1 MTQLKLD
8 ETDEGVVCIGVN
20 ISSLMHRALSLLPT
34 VGRTSPASLS
44 WRLNTSFTP
53 AVEMSFPKFKL
64 ASNKRDTEHTQPPH
78 LSKYHVE
85 QLRSLSWM
93 LAQESKSAPPFTE
106 EEISEA
112 ILEPLGWR
120 AEGRAQRPQAVHVR
134 SGAALTDEVGY
145 GFLTL

>member
-1 MTQLKLD
+1 
-8 ETDEGVVCIGVN
+8 
-20 ISSLMHRALSLLPT
+20 
-34 VGRTSPASLS
+34 
-44 WRLNTSFTP
+44 
-53 AVEMSFPKFKL
+53 MSFPKFKL
-64 ASNKRDTEHTQPPH
+64 ASNKRDAEHTQPH
-78 LSKYHVE
+78 HFSKYPLRVE

-120 AEGRAQRPQAVHVR
+120 AEGHAQRPQAVHVR